1 MGDNQQMQQ
10 MQQTQQMIVAIGTF
24 EMHFPEVHSLKE
36 KRQILRSLIDR
47 VRAKFNASIAEVANN
62 DLWQRGTVGVA
73 MVAND
78 RLLLQQ
84 MAQKIDEILADHSSV
99 EIVDTYWDYV

>member
-1 MGDNQQMQQ
+1 MQMV
-10 MQQTQQMIVAIGTF
+10 VAIGTF

-36 KRQILRSLIDR
+36 KRHILRSLIDR

-78 RLLLQQ
+78 RRLLEQ
-84 MAQKIDEILADHSSV
+84 MAQKIDEILADHSAV

>member
-1 MGDNQQMQQ
+1 V
-10 MQQTQQMIVAIGTF
+10 THTTQMIVAIGTF

-36 KRQILRSLIDR
+36 KRQILRSLLDR
-47 VRAKFNASIAEVANN
+47 VRAKFNASIAEVGNN

-73 MVAND
+73 IVAND
-78 RLLLQQ
+78 RVLLEQ
-84 MAQKIDEILADHSSV
+84 MAHKIDDILADHSSV

>member
-1 MGDNQQMQQ
+1 MV
-10 MQQTQQMIVAIGTF
+10 VAIGTF

-47 VRAKFNASIAEVANN
+47 VKAKFNASIAEVANN
-62 DLWQRGTVGVA
+62 DLWQRGTIGVA

>member
-1 MGDNQQMQQ
+1 MV
-10 MQQTQQMIVAIGTF
+10 VAIGTF

-36 KRQILRSLIDR
+36 KRHILRSLIDR
-47 VRAKFNASIAEVANN
+47 VKAKFNASIAEVANN
-62 DLWQRGTVGVA
+62 DLWQRGTIGVA

-84 MAQKIDEILADHSSV
+84 MAQKIDEIL
-99 EIVDTYWDYV
+99 DYAKRLNESQATDIEKIIKTLS

>member
-1 MGDNQQMQQ
+1 MMV
-10 MQQTQQMIVAIGTF
+10 VAIGTF

-36 KRQILRSLIDR
+36 KRHIVRSLIDR
-47 VRAKFNASIAEVANN
+47 VKAKFNASIAEVEHN
-62 DLWQRGTVGVA
+62 DLWQRGTIGVS

-78 RLLLQQ
+78 RVLLQQ
-84 MAQKIDEILADHSSV
+84 MAQKIEDILSDHSQA

>member
-1 MGDNQQMQQ
+1 MV
-10 MQQTQQMIVAIGTF
+10 VAIGTF

-62 DLWQRGTVGVA
+62 DLWQRGTIGVA

-84 MAQKIDEILADHSSV
+84 MAQKIDEILADHSAV

>member
-1 MGDNQQMQQ
+1 MV
-10 MQQTQQMIVAIGTF
+10 VAIGTF

-36 KRQILRSLIDR
+36 KRQILRSLIER
-47 VRAKFNASIAEVANN
+47 VKARFNASIAEVANN

-78 RLLLQQ
+78 RQLLQQ
-84 MAQKIDEILADHSSV
+84 MAQKIEDILADHSQV
-99 EIVDTYWDYV
+99 EIVDIYWDYV

>member
-1 MGDNQQMQQ
+1 
-10 MQQTQQMIVAIGTF
+10 MIVAVGTF

-47 VRAKFNASIAEVANN
+47 VRARFNASIAEVADN
-62 DLWQRGTVGVA
+62 DLWQKGRIGVA

-78 RLLLQQ
+78 KILLEQ
-84 MAQKIDEILADHSSV
+84 MAQKIDDIINGNSQAEILDS
-99 EIVDTYWDYV
+99 YWDYI

>member
-1 MGDNQQMQQ
+1 MV
-10 MQQTQQMIVAIGTF
+10 VAIGTF

-36 KRQILRSLIDR
+36 KRHILRSLIDR
-47 VRAKFNASIAEVANN
+47 VKAKFNASIAEVANN
-62 DLWQRGTVGVA
+62 DLWQRGTIGVA

>member
-1 MGDNQQMQQ
+1 MVGDNQQM
-10 MQQTQQMIVAIGTF
+10 QQMIVAIGTF

-47 VRAKFNASIAEVANN
+47 VKAKFNASIAEVANN

-84 MAQKIDEILADHSSV
+84 MAQKIDEILADNSGV